1 MLEEYATISTDMV
14 DRLHDQNAGHRI
26 PEIFNRTYALSVLKN
41 LSYPARSFLVR
52 SGNGNIERTPLPS
65 TSFKGGFRQE
75 LETKDLAGA
84 LFQIDGRQQTEMLC
98 DRDYAAS
105 LFVSGGQGRV
115 FMGEEREFYGAN
127 PPDIP
132 VSGGDI
138 LLIPAGISYIVRNE
152 SADILRFSLQRIRVD
167 VAFPREPD
175 AIS

>member
-1 MLEEYATISTDMV
+1 
-14 DRLHDQNAGHRI
+14 
-26 PEIFNRTYALSVLKN
+26 
-41 LSYPARSFLVR
+41 
-52 SGNGNIERTPLPS
+52 
-65 TSFKGGFRQE
+65 
-75 LETKDLAGA
+75 
-84 LFQIDGRQQTEMLC
+84 
-98 DRDYAAS
+98 
-105 LFVSGGQGRV
+105 
-115 FMGEEREFYGAN
+115 MGEEREFYGAN